1 MANQEAKTVPR
12 GRLPARRRL
21 EDSATRFWVGNWELA
36 NAGEEGELLLYK
48 GLIKGSHICAVE
60 SDRNGNHKSCVM

>member
-1 MANQEAKTVPR
+1 MGTVPR

-36 NAGEEGELLLYK
+36 NAGEEGQLLLQK
-48 GLIKGSHICAVE
+48 GLIKGSHTVLCSQTGMGITRAV
-60 SDRNGNHKSCVM
+60 